1 MVFGY
6 ECFEWLDARL
16 LEAIA
21 PEYSPADR
29 KNNESNALMRTLLLI
44 FVLCTPLLAQK
55 YVATDGNDANPGTFA
70 QPFATITK
78 AVSVAV
84 PGDTI
89 YVRGGAYAL
98 TTTISIS
105 SSKSGSDSLRYFL
118 IAYPNERP
126 LLDFSN
132 TAFGIKGIRLNASYW
147 SIKGLEVK
155 GAGDNGL
162 EISGGSNN
170 VIEFCAF
177 FENRDSG
184 VQLSNGASNN
194 RILNCDS
201 YFNADPPDYGD
212 ADGFAPK
219 LTVGTGNYFYGCRA
233 WGNCDD
239 GWDGYMRGANDVT
252 TTLENCWTWGNGY
265 LKDGTDPGA
274 QANGNGFKMGGGDN
288 SNSDLLMHH
297 FILKNCLAFNN
308 KFKGFD
314 QNNNVGSMT
323 LLNCT
328 GYNNKEANYRIQRA
342 LNPGQTLTVKNCLS
356 LNGLVQLGA
365 FAIQETNG
373 WMSPFVVTAADFL
386 SLDPSSASA
395 PRQADGSLP
404 DIEFMHLASGS
415 DLIDAGVG
423 LGLPY
428 NGKAPDLGAFESD
441 FATAV
446 ETEEFAPVKFR
457 LYQNYP
463 NPFSAHGT
471 FGNPEITIKFELPK
485 SNFVTLK
492 IFNLAGQEIAS
503 LVDGFKVAGDH
514 EVKWQPQGLPSGV
527 YFYRLHTGSFSE
539 TKKLILQR

>member
-1 MVFGY
+1 
-6 ECFEWLDARL
+6 
-16 LEAIA
+16 
-21 PEYSPADR
+21 
-29 KNNESNALMRTLLLI
+29 MRTLFLV
-44 FVLCTPLLAQK
+44 FVLSTPLLAQK

-78 AVSVAV
+78 AISVAV

-98 TTTISIS
+98 TTTITVS
-105 SSKSGSDSLRYFL
+105 SSKSGSDSQRYFL
-118 IAYPNERP
+118 LAYPNERP
-126 LLDFSN
+126 LLDFSS

-147 SIKGLEVK
+147 YIKGFDVK

-170 VIEFCAF
+170 IIEFCSF

-194 RILNCDS
+194 RIINCDS
-201 YFNADPPDYGD
+201 YYNADPPDYGD

-219 LTVGTGNYFYGCRA
+219 LTVGSGNYFYGCRA
-233 WGNCDD
+233 WANVDD

-288 SNSDLLMHH
+288 SNSDQLMHH

-308 KFKGFD
+308 KYKGFD

-328 GYNNKEANYRIQRA
+328 GYNNREANYRIQRT
-342 LNPGQTLTVKNCLS
+342 LNSGQTLTVKNCLS

-373 WMSPFVVTAADFL
+373 WMSPFVVTATDFL
-386 SLDPSSASA
+386 SLDPASASA

-404 DIEFMHLASGS
+404 VIEFMHLASGS
-415 DLIDAGVG
+415 DLIDAGVD

-441 FATAV
+441 FATAI
-446 ETEEFAPVKFR
+446 ETEEFAPAEFR

-463 NPFSAHGT
+463 NPF
-471 FGNPEITIKFELPK
+471 NPETAIKFKLPK
-485 SNFVTLK
+485 SSFVTLK
-492 IFNLAGQEIAS
+492 IFNLAGQEIAG
-503 LVDGFKVAGDH
+503 LVEGFKVAGDH
-514 EVKWQPQGLPSGV
+514 EVKWQSQDLPSGV
-527 YFYRLHTGSFSE
+527 YFYRLQAGNFSE